1 MFQHITVCLDMRGC
15 PNRCRHC
22 WIGHAPNARLPKEA
36 LVYVA
41 EAFRPFARRL
51 TVYDWYREPDYGDDY
66 REMWELCGRLSD
78 TRPEH
83 FELVSFWRLAR
94 DPDYGPYLASLGVR
108 RAQLTLFGGRARTD
122 QYTGRANA
130 FDEILQAMEVLL
142 QNRIAPR
149 IQVFVNNENLG
160 ELAQVE
166 ALVRDLDLEA
176 RCRAFGEDFDLFLHQ
191 GSCDGENEKLYDI
204 RVTPED
210 LEKIPPDLTARTLRY
225 LQRESLE
232 QVFGRTE
239 QALCEEL
246 RQDDSTASLAAPDPV
261 FYVDA
266 AFNVYPNFTAPAPA
280 WRLGNVRVDGAEAIL
295 KTYAQDGSAAQ
306 RTRRTIPLCDL
317 AAAQGDEQSQRLFGR
332 EDYITYLL
340 NRACRKACAPV

>member
-36 LVYVA
+36 LIALA
-41 EAFRPFARRL
+41 EAFRPFAQSL

-78 TRPEH
+78 ARPEH

-94 DPDYGPYLASLGVR
+94 DPDYGPWLASLGVR

-130 FDEILQAMEVLL
+130 FAEILRAVEVLL

-149 IQVFVNNENLG
+149 IQVFVNKENLG

-176 RCRAFGEDFDLFLHQ
+176 RCQAFGEDFDLFLHP

-210 LEKIPPDLTARTLRY
+210 LEKIPPALAARTLRY
-225 LQRESLE
+225 MQRESLQ

-239 QALCEEL
+239 QALCAEL
-246 RQDDSTASLAAPDPV
+246 RADKSTASLAEPNPV

-266 AFNVYPNFTAPAPA
+266 AFDVYPNFTAPAPA
-280 WRLGNVRVDGAEAIL
+280 WRLGNVRADGAEAVL
-295 KTYAQDGSAAQ
+295 AAYAQDGSVAQ
-306 RTRRTIPLCDL
+306 RARRTIPLCDL
-317 AAAQGDEQSQRLFGR
+317 AAAQGDERSQRLFGR
-332 EDYITYLL
+332 DDYITYLL
-340 NRACRKACAPV
+340 NRACR